1 MKRPKRPRQPNYLRK
16 LRYLWRIG
24 ALPRGADVSMVTVY
38 HDDWCGF
45 YQAKRCNCNP
55 NIRLKATIPGTMN

>member
-1 MKRPKRPRQPNYLRK
+1 
-16 LRYLWRIG
+16 
-24 ALPRGADVSMVTVY
+24 MVTVY